1 MQSRKQTSNQ
11 QSVLWS
17 FSKPLLPTSVLNALC
32 LSLLLSSC
40 GTTRTEYVQA
50 PPVPLPASLLI
61 DCVIPE
67 IPYQMTWAD
76 SLTLNEQLLAV
87 IEKCNQDKAD
97 IRTIEQSRQEQAK

>member
-1 MQSRKQTSNQ
+1 MISALS
-11 QSVLWS
+11 
-17 FSKPLLPTSVLNALC
+17 ALC
-32 LSLLLSSC
+32 LPLLLSSC
-40 GTTRTEYVQA
+40 GITRTEYVQV
-50 PPVPLPASLLI
+50 PPVQLPASLLV

-67 IPYQMTWAD
+67 IPYQMTWSD